1 MANKKTE
8 GKKTEV
14 KKTEDKKNGT
24 VNVQEQ
30 IKETIIDVR
39 NEAIVQSA
47 NLYLLA
53 RKVLLAGMG
62 AVALTMEE
70 AQEFVEKLVER
81 GEIAETDAQK
91 LMQELRK
98 RAQRGEKEVVKASK
112 KAEKKAEKKAAKTA
126 EDVEKTAVKM
136 AKKAE
141 GALEDT
147 VETVLKSLNVPSKTD
162 VDDLSK
168 KIGELS
174 RKVDALRS

>member
-1 MANKKTE
+1 MSDE
-8 GKKTEV
+8 
-14 KKTEDKKNGT
+14 KKNGT
-24 VNVQEQ
+24 VKVQDQ

-62 AVALTMEE
+62 AVALSMEE

-81 GEIAETDAQK
+81 GEIAEADAQK

-98 RAQRGEKEVVKASK
+98 RAQRSEKEAVKATK
-112 KAEKKAEKKAAKTA
+112 KAEKVTKKTTEK
-126 EDVEKTAVKM
+126 V

-141 GALEDT
+141 GALEET
-147 VETVLKSLNVPSKTD
+147 VETVLKSLNVPSKSD
-162 VDDLSK
+162 VDTLSK
-168 KIGELS
+168 KISELS
-174 RKVDALRS
+174 RKVDALRN